1 MPMRYV
7 RQSKY
12 FDYFYCLLLNLVR
25 LLTITQ
31 MASLMPIGEAI
42 TVWQLYSRCSSA
54 FVQIFLKHANA
65 KGQQFNH
72 CLTDLLMHADN
83 EGHIRI
89 ENALTGKFICFNK
102 RQRLAI
108 RSDGMDDKCLFRE
121 QLTSSGYTMFQSA
134 WKQNL
139 FLGFNR
145 KGKFQDPS
153 QINTKR
159 RCFLFI
165 KLLREVK
172 STRLTSCSKSE
183 KDDQTELDLESKR
196 QRYLYDVVRE
206 SLLNRIRATA

>member
-1 MPMRYV
+1 MRYV
-7 RQSKY
+7 RQTKY
-12 FDYFYCLLLNLVR
+12 FNYFYCVLLNLVR

-65 KGQQFNH
+65 RGQQFNH

-83 EGHIRI
+83 EGRIRI

-206 SLLNRIRATA
+206 SLLSRIRATT